1 MRLILTFICLLL
13 VVSGIDAA
21 RAQERFALLIG
32 NKDYSS
38 KIGRLKNP
46 INDVSLVR
54 SALIKAGFNSKNI
67 EVVTNANLGALNKA
81 RLQFQQRLRA
91 AGDDALGFFYYSGH
105 GAASRLDEK
114 GTASNYIIPIDV
126 EDTKGPLE
134 MFESSL
140 PLSEV
145 VQNLRKAAPL
155 ADLIVVFDACRNEL
169 RLTAT
174 AIDFKTFVAEP
185 LPPNGNTFL
194 GFSTDS
200 SSIAFD
206 GGDEGG
212 PFAKSLAQEIVRQDQ
227 YHEQVFYNVTQAVM
241 QATKKKQQPR
251 FFDGFRKRLYFV
263 QTQASLNLEEITLW
277 NDVLAANTV
286 ERYKEF
292 VRRYPESSRAREAL
306 RRKLEREEEIA
317 WNLAL
322 SGGQRDDY
330 EGFLVRYPDGRFSQ
344 RALDQIAAI
353 ANAEE
358 DRDWRTAK
366 RAGTANALEEFLS
379 KYPKTKRYEEAR
391 EAITQL
397 QSATGAATADSRT
410 PDQDEAKAWSDA
422 QSLDSAP
429 GYRKYL
435 GSYATAANAKLAQ
448 ERLAVLLELA
458 EWEDVKTTK
467 SAAGL
472 RKFAE
477 KYPSGPHAEGAID
490 LAKSLEQAALETPPL
505 IQFAMSTKG
514 VSEEM
519 FKQQKRLERQNL
531 FFPRGTFSVYTKGKI
546 ADRLDLR
553 KAQPIRRLLLTNSL
567 TKLYSGGDDGGLRV
581 WDLNGTEQSD
591 TLAPLHAKRIYALVR
606 SDSSRYLATGAWDR
620 QVFLWDSN
628 SNNLAGKV
636 EVRPQI
642 YSMAFSPTGRWI
654 AAAGTDGHVD
664 FVRVRDRRVVN
675 KRETTPARTIF
686 ALAYLPNKSEDLVLG
701 DSSGALRL
709 WSVRS
714 GQEVYLPNAHKEK
727 ILTLTVGPDGQRV
740 ASAGTDRSIKVWT
753 NRLKPILEINQ
764 AHLRYVTSLRFSPD
778 GRFLA
783 SGGADGLVRI
793 WSLSS
798 RKIARGP
805 FVGHTGDV
813 ETIEFSP
820 DGKYMFTSSE
830 DKTVRIWDAE
840 AVRLL
845 YTMVAFPNENYVIFD
860 PEQRYL
866 ASQGVRSMLGSQ

>member
-1 MRLILTFICLLL
+1 MRFLVALICSLAFLGQPNT
-13 VVSGIDAA
+13 AW
-21 RAQERFALLIG
+21 AQERFALLIG

-46 INDVSLVR
+46 VIDVGLVR
-54 SALIKAGFNSKNI
+54 DALIKTGFNPKNI
-67 EVVTNANLGALNKA
+67 EVVVNANLGALNKA
-81 RLQFQQRLRA
+81 RRQFQQRLRA

-114 GTASNYIIPIDV
+114 GIASNFIIPIDV
-126 EDTKGPLE
+126 DDAKGPFE

-145 VQNLRKAAPL
+145 VQNLRSAAPT

-174 AIDFKTFVAEP
+174 AIDFRTFVAEP

-194 GFSTDS
+194 GFSTDP

-206 GGDEGG
+206 GGDDGG
-212 PFAKSLAQEIVRQDQ
+212 PFAKSLAQEIVRKDQ
-227 YHEQVFYNVTQAVM
+227 YHEQVFYNVSQAVM

-251 FFDGFRKRLYFV
+251 YFDGFRKRLYFI

-277 NDVLAANTV
+277 NDVLAANSV

-292 VRRYPESSRAREAL
+292 VQRYPESSRAREAV
-306 RRKLEREEEIA
+306 RRKQEREEEIA
-317 WNLAL
+317 WNLTL

-353 ANAEE
+353 VNAEE
-358 DRDWRTAK
+358 DRDWRAAK
-366 RAGTANALEEFLS
+366 RAGTASALEEFLS
-379 KYPKTKRYEEAR
+379 TYPKTKRYEEAR
-391 EAITQL
+391 EAISQL
-397 QSATGAATADSRT
+397 RAATTETRT
-410 PDQDEAKAWSDA
+410 PDQDEAKAWKDA
-422 QSLDSAP
+422 LSLDSALA
-429 GYRKYL
+429 YRNYL
-435 GSYATAANAKLAQ
+435 ATYANAANAKLAQ
-448 ERLAVLLELA
+448 ERLAGLLELR
-458 EWEDVKTTK
+458 EWEDAKITK

-472 RKFAE
+472 RKFAA
-477 KYPSGPHAEGAID
+477 KYPRGPHAESAID
-490 LAKSLEQAALETPPL
+490 LAKSLEEASLEAPSL
-505 IQFAMSTKG
+505 IQLAMSAKG

-531 FFPRGTFSVYTKGKI
+531 FFPRGTFAVFTKGKI

-553 KAQPIRRLLLTNSL
+553 NAHPIRRLLLTNNL
-567 TKLYSGGDDGGLRV
+567 TKLYSGGDDGGVRI
-581 WDLNGTEQSD
+581 WDLNGTENSD
-591 TLAPLHAKRIYALVR
+591 TLSPMHGKRIYALVR
-606 SDSSRYLATGAWDR
+606 SDSSRYMATGAWDR

-654 AAAGTDGHVD
+654 AAAGTDGQVD
-664 FVRVRDRRVVN
+664 FIRVRDRRVVN

-709 WSVRS
+709 WTVRS

-753 NRLKPILEINQ
+753 NRLRPILEIKQ

-778 GRFLA
+778 GRFIA

-798 RKIARGP
+798 GKIARGP

-820 DGKYMFTSSE
+820 DGMYMFTSSE
-830 DKTVRIWDAE
+830 DKTIRIWDVE
-840 AVRLL
+840 AARLL
-845 YTMVAFPNENYVIFD
+845 YTMVAFPNDNYVIFD

-866 ASQGVRSMLGSQ
+866 GSEGVRSMLGSQ